1 MTDDATP
8 VYPDLK
14 GMSVFITGGA
24 SGIGAS
30 LVQGFAAQG
39 ARTAFCDVID
49 GTVHADAVEKATGN
63 RPLALTTDVTDTP
76 ALRAALDQA
85 AEAHGPIATF
95 VSNAADDTRI
105 RADDVT
111 PEGWDR
117 NLALNLDAHFHG
129 AQHVAPMMREIGGG
143 SIILFSSVTWFMGA
157 ADIVPYVTAKAGVV
171 GMTRALAR
179 EWGADMIRVNAMV
192 PGWVFTE
199 RQLRLW
205 ATPEAVTDFLRRQC
219 LPVRIQPDD
228 MVPPV
233 LFLASA
239 GARMITGQCLP
250 VDAGV
255 VHTA

>member
-1 MTDDATP
+1 MTDPAP
-8 VYPDLK
+8 IYPDLK
-14 GMSVFITGGA
+14 GMSVFVTGGA

-39 ARTAFCDVID
+39 AKVAFCDLID
-49 GTVHADAVEKATGN
+49 GAAHADAVEQATGN
-63 RPLALTTDVTDTP
+63 RPLALACDVTDT
-76 ALRAALDQA
+76 AAFRATLDQV

-95 VSNAADDTRI
+95 VSNAANDTRI
-105 RADDVT
+105 KADDVT
-111 PEGWDR
+111 PEGWDS

-129 AQHVAPMMREIGGG
+129 AQHVAPMMRSLGGG
-143 SIILFSSVTWFMGA
+143 SIIMFSSVTWFMGTP
-157 ADIVPYVTAKAGVV
+157 DIVPYVTAKAGVV

-179 EWGADMIRVNAMV
+179 EWGGDMIRVNAIV

-199 RQLRLW
+199 RQLKLW
-205 ATPEAVTDFLRRQC
+205 ATPEAVDDFLKRQC
-219 LPVRIQPDD
+219 LPVRLQPDD
-228 MVPPV
+228 LIEPV
-233 LFLASA
+233 LFLASG